1 MAQILLIDD
10 EVEVQSTLQQMLEL
24 GGHSVIAAGT
34 GQRLRDDLAQAR
46 YGLVITDL
54 HMPAF
59 DGWAVARW
67 VAEHRPGT
75 PVIAM
80 GGDIGGQD
88 REALRLFAAGLG
100 KPFTRKVLL
109 ETVARVLASGAALS

>member
-1 MAQILLIDD
+1 VAQVLLIDD
-10 EVEVQSTLQQMLEL
+10 EAEVQATLEQMLEL
-24 GGHSVIAAGT
+24 GGHTVIAAGK
-34 GQRLRDDLAQAR
+34 GQQLQDDLARAS
-46 YGLVITDL
+46 YELVITDL
-54 HMPAF
+54 HMPGL

-67 VAEHRPGT
+67 VAEHRPGI

-109 ETVARVLASGAALS
+109 ETVARVLASGAALA

>member
-1 MAQILLIDD
+1 MAQVLLIDD
-10 EVEVQSTLQQMLEL
+10 EPEVQATLEQMLEL
-24 GGHSVIAAGT
+24 GGHTVIAAGT
-34 GQRLRDDLAQAR
+34 GQRLKDDLARAS
-46 YGLVITDL
+46 YELVITDL
-54 HMPAF
+54 HMPGL

-67 VAEHRPGT
+67 VAEHRPGI

-109 ETVARVLASGAALS
+109 ETVARVLASGAALA